1 MGSDLRFSVVRKG
14 YDIAEVDNHLRSL
27 RRASH
32 HGSDELQIRID
43 QLEAELA
50 EARKREEAV
59 QLTLVAA
66 TQTKE
71 QMLQA
76 AHVELDQAASQARS
90 SADDMVSEAQF
101 EAFRLVTQAKE
112 DAEATIQAA
121 QAEAARIATQK
132 PDAASPAAEAVAAS
146 EVNAEALSKLEQAR
160 DEAIATIREIR
171 EEAEEVIAERDRK
184 ITMLQAQLDEA
195 SEQTLSTEVPTDAI
209 AEAAIAPPIQIPDA
223 LEEEPTEP
231 TVRGDEPA
239 GVPRVTVEDT
249 DVQPL
254 SDRPARGSFYTRRSA
269 RLPRIGSD
277 AANGALAAVSA
288 MRSKS
293 RDQEDAEGVPSDT
306 TEDMAM
312 QTA

>member
-1 MGSDLRFSVVRKG
+1 MGSDLTFSVVRKG

-43 QLEAELA
+43 QLESELA
-50 EARKREEAV
+50 EAQRREEAI

-66 TQTKE
+66 TQTKA

-76 AHVELDQAASQARS
+76 AHVELDQAANQARS
-90 SADDMVSEAQF
+90 SADDIVSEAQF

-112 DAEATIQAA
+112 DAEATIRAA
-121 QAEAARIATQK
+121 QEEAARIATQ
-132 PDAASPAAEAVAAS
+132 PAAPAAAAATPQPVD
-146 EVNAEALSKLEQAR
+146 EEALVRMEQAR
-160 DEAIATIREIR
+160 DEAIATIRAIR

-184 ITMLQAQLDEA
+184 ITMLQAQLTEA
-195 SEQTLSTEVPTDAI
+195 SEQTVSTEAP
-209 AEAAIAPPIQIPDA
+209 AEFMVEAVIAPPTQIPDA
-223 LEEEPTEP
+223 LEEEQTEA
-231 TVRGDEPA
+231 TARGHETA
-239 GVPRVTVEDT
+239 GVPRVAVEDT

-254 SDRPARGSFYTRRSA
+254 SDRPARGSFYSRRSA

-288 MRSKS
+288 MRSKA
-293 RDQEDAEGVPSDT
+293 RDQEDAEGVSGDP